1 MTKTVTIE
9 HVNKVFKVWNRHD
22 RSILSYF
29 DVWSRWPDPARQGR
43 TYEVDLIPDILPALH
58 ENDAASE
65 TTTFERFSF
74 RYIAA
79 HGMRAARIMCGDIT
93 VWES

>member
-22 RSILSYF
+22 KSILTYF

-43 TYEVDLIPDILPALH
+43 IYEVDLIPDMLTALH
-58 ENDAASE
+58 ESDAASE
-65 TTTFERFSF
+65 TSTVERFNF
-74 RYIAA
+74 RYVTAYD
-79 HGMRAARIMCGDIT
+79 MKPRIMCGDIT
-93 VWES
+93 VWEG